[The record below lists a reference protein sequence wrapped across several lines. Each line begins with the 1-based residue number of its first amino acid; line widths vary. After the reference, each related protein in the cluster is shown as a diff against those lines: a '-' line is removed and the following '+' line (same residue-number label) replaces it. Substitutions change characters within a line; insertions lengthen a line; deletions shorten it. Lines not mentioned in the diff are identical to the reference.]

1 MAQPFDL
8 AEELAKQPH
17 LLEIPGNLLM
27 KGGPEDYI
35 GAVLCV
41 RGTLYFREAHTPLVR
56 EALCQ
61 CFDEFKQVA
70 DAIVHLEPYD
80 EYQRAK
86 TAEEIDAGIV

>member
-17 LLEIPGNLLM
+17 LLEMPGNLLM

-70 DAIVHLEPYD
+70 EP
-80 EYQRAK
+80 QLTWLWR
-86 TAEEIDAGIV
+86 EEPPQG

>member
-1 MAQPFDL
+1 MAEPFDL

-17 LLEIPGNLLM
+17 LLEMPGNLLM

-56 EALCQ
+56 EALCHQ
-61 CFDEFKQVA
+61 ERIQKGKVKHAAHPSAAPRETRWQ
-70 DAIVHLEPYD
+70 L
-80 EYQRAK
+80 
-86 TAEEIDAGIV
+86 